1 MLNLNA
7 GDKITIISVNWMAL
21 TQKLEVQFMRTPETN
36 PNAMIV
42 KRRGKRT
49 EFPINIED
57 KLIFQGWDIP
67 LKTDSENFGSGN
79 SIMRG
84 NACINLMGTPEVV
97 RSYVEAN
104 NMNPLAR
111 KAHIIAISEPGDKAK
126 EVPVYPELSDG
137 HVVIERMKDNLKV
150 G

>member
-1 MLNLNA
+1 MLNLNT
-7 GDKITIISVNWMAL
+7 GDKITIIGVSWMAL

-36 PNAMIV
+36 PKAMIV

-49 EFPINIED
+49 EFPINIDD

-84 NACINLMGTPEVV
+84 NACINLMGTPEAV
-97 RSYVEAN
+97 RGFIEAN

-111 KAHIIAISEPGDKAK
+111 KSHVVAISGEGDNAK
-126 EVPVYPELSDG
+126 EVPVYPELYDG
-137 HVVIERMKDNLKV
+137 HAVIDTMLEKLKV